1 MLVVYVLLRRRVI
14 GAHNVRFI
22 AAALSLFDLGIDTV
36 FVITLAGVPDVER
49 WVLYCAIAVFALPV
63 AINLAVLAWALYS
76 EVLTSEAFSQWLQK
90 HATVGAAVTLLA
102 CKSAE
107 SLFLLDSSIL
117 NLAAL
122 QAPLSPAIKQRVRT
136 LAFASTFFEALPQLA
151 LQVYVAI
158 VLGWDLVTTLS
169 VVSGALMLLFGVLRR
184 SMILLAHRWRGPSG
198 GKHDARA
205 SFYSDAVSGNDA
217 FTIESYFNAEA
228 LSANMLRPASR
239 VSLPMSEFST
249 TERRVSNS
257 SAGTRV
263 SRASGAAFAI

>member
-184 SMILLAHRWRGPSG
+184 SMILLAFQLRGPSG
-198 GKHDARA
+198 GRRGKSVQA
-205 SFYSDAVSGNDA
+205 SFYSDAPATSSDALAPSARSEMAQLDMDEVVSDA
-217 FTIESYFNAEA
+217 MLSESR
-228 LSANMLRPASR
+228 ANWRYR
-239 VSLPMSEFST
+239 VS
-249 TERRVSNS
+249 
-257 SAGTRV
+257 AGRIFV
-263 SRASGAAFAI
+263 